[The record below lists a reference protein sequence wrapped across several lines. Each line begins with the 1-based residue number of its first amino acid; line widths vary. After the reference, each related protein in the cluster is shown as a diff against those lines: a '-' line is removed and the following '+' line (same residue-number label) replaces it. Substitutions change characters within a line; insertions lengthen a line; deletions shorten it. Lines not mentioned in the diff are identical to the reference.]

1 MSKFTN
7 HLWKMPSKNLKQ
19 FRNKKSTK
27 SCGYTW
33 GKSASNF
40 ISLYV
45 TAKLPLPFSLHCH
58 SFNLIK
64 R

>member
-1 MSKFTN
+1 MSKFTSN
-7 HLWKMPSKNLKQ
+7 LWKMPSKNLKQ
-19 FRNKKSTK
+19 FRNKKSKK

-45 TAKLPLPFSLHCH
+45 TAKLPLPFSLHCR